1 MLMFT
6 SFNESNEKLSYWRNY
21 LKKYRFWFKAVAIL
35 AVRDGANQKYAAEYP
50 SVS

>member
-1 MLMFT
+1 MKATKSLAALR
-6 SFNESNEKLSYWRNY
+6 KY